1 MKKKIYLDYAAT
13 TPVSSEVFKVMKP
26 YFFQDYGNPSEPHLW
41 GQKARFALDKARQK
55 MADFLGAKPQEIIF
69 TSGATEA
76 INLAHK
82 GVVEAM
88 FQQSAKNKEYRTKGK
103 LPHIIT
109 SQIEHKAVLETCK
122 HLEKLNWA
130 KVTYLPV
137 DKDGLVDLRVLEKAI
152 RPETVLVSVMYVNNE
167 VGTIQPIEE
176 MTQLLKAISSQLK
189 AKIYFHTDAAAV
201 AEYLTLDVKKLGVDL
216 MTLGSHKFGGPKGV
230 GILYLKKLTQI
241 DPLTFGGHHERGL
254 WPGTE
259 AVPLIVGMAE
269 ALRQAQGELTDTNK
283 RVSRLKDKLI
293 KGVLEKI
300 PETILTGHPEKRLA
314 DMASFCFKGAEG
326 EAILLRLDAEG
337 IAASSGSACT
347 SGTLQPSHVLLA
359 MGIPAEIA
367 HGSIRFSLG
376 RETTEEEI
384 DYVLEKLPKIIKE
397 IREMAPKL

>member
-1 MKKKIYLDYAAT
+1 MNSANKKIYLDYAAT
-13 TPVSSEVFKVMKP
+13 TPVRPEVIEAMQP
-26 YFFQDYGNPSEPHLW
+26 YWTEKFGNPSSLHLFGQEARKAVEEARAKVAQVLNCEPE
-41 GQKARFALDKARQK
+41 
-55 MADFLGAKPQEIIF
+55 EIIF
-69 TSGATEA
+69 TGTTTTSD
-76 INLAHK
+76 NLAIL
-82 GVVEAM
+82 GVV
-88 FQQSAKNKEYRTKGK
+88 SAVSHQLSTVRQH
-103 LPHIIT
+103 LIT
-109 SQIEHKAVLETCK
+109 SSIEHHSVLDTFK
-122 HLEKLNWA
+122 HLEKLGY